1 MTEEKPRDV
10 KRWQVPGGFIY
21 ILEDY
26 CKGCGFCYTFCPK
39 NVLARA
45 DHFNAKG
52 YHPPEVVDPDAC
64 SLCGFCTIVCPDF
77 AIWTEEAK
85 ATPPSAQAQPTA
97 AKGEK

>member
-1 MTEEKPRDV
+1 MTGDKPRDV

-39 NVLARA
+39 SVLARA
-45 DHFNAKG
+45 DHFNSKG
-52 YHPPEVVDPDAC
+52 YHPPEVIDPDAC
-64 SLCGFCTIVCPDF
+64 SLCGYCTIVCPDF

-85 ATPPSAQAQPTA
+85 GKAGRPADLAA
-97 AKGEK
+97 AKEGE